1 MEKELQ
7 RIGLSFEILHSL
19 SYKSGI
25 DISMKKSLSHFDKR
39 ELMEDIRNC
48 INYYHES
55 RILDD
60 IDADYRIKSMDSC
73 IRKFDKYYPKREV
86 ERTFNDILGFRVLC
100 DNYDVYLKPDLPNG
114 IRIADMSKGKSNDD
128 GYRGVH
134 LYYQE
139 DHRHYP
145 IEIQVN
151 TYYDRQFNNWT
162 HMYFYKKNY
171 PSETG
176 RQLREKFERGEIQSE
191 IQFKEALDYVLSVSK
206 KV

>member
-73 IRKFDKYYPKREV
+73 I
-86 ERTFNDILGFRVLC
+86 
-100 DNYDVYLKPDLPNG
+100 
-114 IRIADMSKGKSNDD
+114 
-128 GYRGVH
+128 
-134 LYYQE
+134 
-139 DHRHYP
+139 
-145 IEIQVN
+145 
-151 TYYDRQFNNWT
+151 
-162 HMYFYKKNY
+162 
-171 PSETG
+171 
-176 RQLREKFERGEIQSE
+176 
-191 IQFKEALDYVLSVSK
+191 
-206 KV
+206 